1 MGHNAWTN
9 YIIGERWNIV
19 FDIKPR
25 AAIASSWTACRAS
38 SRATTT
44 SG

>member
-9 YIIGERWNIV
+9 YVVGTRWNII

-25 AAIASSWTACRAS
+25 AGLAHPHGRPARA
-38 SRATTT
+38 
-44 SG
+44 